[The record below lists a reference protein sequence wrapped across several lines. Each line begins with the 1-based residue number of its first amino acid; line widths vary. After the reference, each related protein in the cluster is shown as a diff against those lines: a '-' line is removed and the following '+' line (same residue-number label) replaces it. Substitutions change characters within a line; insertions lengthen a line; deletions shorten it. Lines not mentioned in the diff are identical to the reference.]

1 MRETRRVL
9 VHLAVSLAL
18 AVVAGCGDDRDSRK
32 QDLGGDGTGDG
43 GSSGGDPEGCISMD
57 ILFVIDNSGSMQEEQ
72 DNLATNFPLFIEVL
86 DAYQNPQGDSLDY
99 RVAVTTTDTLG
110 ANAGRLVGQSI
121 CGLGEHPWVEGPA
134 DDVVEKF
141 SCMAAVGITGIGE
154 EMPFVAIEEVFGD
167 KAEPGFP
174 NYGFYRVGEQSLLVI
189 VIITDEDD
197 RSTLQPQDVKEF
209 LDQLSGG
216 PGNYVVIGIGGP
228 SWCSSAFGQAE
239 QAVKIMQ
246 LIEMVGSN
254 GVFGDICA
262 GDLWISLE
270 QGLDVMEAACDD
282 YQGE

>member
-1 MRETRRVL
+1 ICGI
-9 VHLAVSLAL
+9 LAL
-18 AVVAGCGDDRDSRK
+18 LLSASLGCDDDRNSRGH
-32 QDLGGDGTGDG
+32 DTGSGSGDG
-43 GSSGGDPEGCISMD
+43 GSTNDDPEGCISMD

-72 DNLATNFPLFIEVL
+72 SNLATNFPLFIQVL

-99 RVAVTTTDTLG
+99 RVAVATTDTTG
-110 ANAGRLVGQSI
+110 TNAGRLVGQSN
-121 CGLGEHPWVEGPA
+121 CDLGEHPWVEGPA

-141 SCMAAVGITGIGE
+141 SCMANVGITGAGE

-174 NYGFYRVGEQSLLVI
+174 NYGFFRVGQQSLLVL

-197 RSTLQPQDVKEF
+197 RSTLQAQDIKDF

-228 SWCSSAFGQAE
+228 SWCSSAFGEAE
-239 QAVKIMQ
+239 EAYKIMQ
-246 LIEMVGSN
+246 LIELVSAN

-262 GDLWISLE
+262 GDLWVSLE
-270 QGLDVMEAACDD
+270 QGLAVMEAACDE